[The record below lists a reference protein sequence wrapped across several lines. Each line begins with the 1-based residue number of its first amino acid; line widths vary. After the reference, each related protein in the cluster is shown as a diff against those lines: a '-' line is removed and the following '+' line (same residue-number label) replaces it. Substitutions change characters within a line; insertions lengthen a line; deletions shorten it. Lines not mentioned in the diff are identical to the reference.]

1 MSNIANEEIDQ
12 LLNEVQDPIFNLSVR
27 MLSDMEQAK
36 DASQDILLKIYN
48 EIATLHDTSKF
59 MSWALKIAKN
69 HLLNELK
76 RNNRFQHI
84 SFDIMENDCN
94 IQLPETETDNLP
106 DPEKDIMLAELKIS
120 CSQAMLMCLSHE
132 ERLIYI
138 LSSMFGLN
146 STDGSSIVEI
156 TSEAYRQKLHRAKS
170 KLKNFLENNCGL
182 INKAATCK
190 CRKRLN
196 YALSNGRISRGKQ
209 NFTSELYL
217 PNEMDVSAF
226 IKMMESYEDYSDTFK
241 HTPYYVI
248 PEEEKVILL
257 EKVGNYF

>member
-1 MSNIANEEIDQ
+1 MPNKEIDQ

-36 DASQDILLKIYN
+36 DASQDILLKIYAG
-48 EIATLHDTSKF
+48 IATLHDTSKF
-59 MSWALKIAKN
+59 IPWALKIAKN

-76 RNNRFQHI
+76 KNNRFQYI
-84 SFDIMENDCN
+84 SFDIMEQDCN
-94 IQLPETETDNLP
+94 IRLPENESNNVP
-106 DPEKDIMLAELKIS
+106 DPEQDIMLAELKIS

-138 LSSMFGLN
+138 LSSMFGLS
-146 STDGSSIVEI
+146 STDGSAIVEI
-156 TSEAYRQKLHRAKS
+156 TPEAYRQKLHRAKS

-196 YALSNGRISRGKQ
+196 YALSNGRIARGKQ
-209 NFTSELYL
+209 NFTSEFYL
-217 PNEMDVSAF
+217 PNEMDISAF

-248 PEEEKVILL
+248 SEDEKVNLL
-257 EKVGNYF
+257 DKVNIFF

>member
-1 MSNIANEEIDQ
+1 
-12 LLNEVQDPIFNLSVR
+12 

-48 EIATLHDTSKF
+48 EIATLHDASKF
-59 MSWALKIAKN
+59 MSWSLKIAKN
-69 HLLNELK
+69 HLLNEIK

-84 SFDIMENDCN
+84 SFDIMEQDCN
-94 IQLPETETDNLP
+94 IRLPEIETDQLP
-106 DPEKDIMLAELKIS
+106 DPEKDILLAELKIS

-138 LSSMFGLN
+138 FSSMFGLN
-146 STDGSSIVEI
+146 STDGSSILEI
-156 TSEAYRQKLHRAKS
+156 APEAYRQKLHRAKS

-196 YALSNGRISRGKQ
+196 HALSNGRISRKKQ
-209 NFTSELYL
+209 DFTSERYL
-217 PNEMDVSAF
+217 PNAMNVSAF
-226 IKMMESYEDYSDTFK
+226 IKVMESYEDYSDTFK
-241 HTPYYVI
+241 HTPYYII